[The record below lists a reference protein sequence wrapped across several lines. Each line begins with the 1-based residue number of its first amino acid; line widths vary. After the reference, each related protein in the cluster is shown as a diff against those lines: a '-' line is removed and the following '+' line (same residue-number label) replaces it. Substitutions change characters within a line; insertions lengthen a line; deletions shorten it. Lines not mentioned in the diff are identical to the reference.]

1 MSAQQHAGETS
12 HTPRPTPR
20 EPGAASPMT
29 WRSGVDELRRHLRLL
44 LVGPALAGAV
54 AVGVTFVIAP
64 TYTATT
70 IFLPPQQSQSAAASA
85 LSSLSSLAG
94 LAGGVMNSRSP
105 VDQYVS
111 MMQSATVSDR
121 IIDRFKLLEVYESE
135 FRVDARKELSKNV
148 RILIGKKDGLVTVEV
163 DDESPQRA
171 AEMANAFVEELRR
184 LTDTLAVTE
193 AQQRRVFFE
202 TQLRNIR
209 AQLVQ
214 AQQDLQA
221 SGFNPGALKAEPKA
235 AAEAYAKLKAEA
247 TAAEVRLQILRGSLA
262 DNATEVRQQA
272 AAVAALR
279 EQLARSEQAADPRG
293 GADYVGK
300 YREFKYQ
307 ETLFELYARQY
318 ELARVDEGREGALVQ
333 VIDAATPP
341 ERRSRPK
348 RTWTLVA
355 ASTTTLLLL
364 SLLLL
369 ARRALGPMAAR
380 HDAEATPGAA
390 H

>member
-1 MSAQQHAGETS
+1 
-12 HTPRPTPR
+12 
-20 EPGAASPMT
+20 MT